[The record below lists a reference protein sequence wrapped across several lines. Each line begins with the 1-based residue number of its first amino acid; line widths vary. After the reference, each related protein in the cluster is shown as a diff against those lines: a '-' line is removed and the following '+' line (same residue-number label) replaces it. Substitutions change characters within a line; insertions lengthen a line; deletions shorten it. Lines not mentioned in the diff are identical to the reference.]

1 MTENINNKIALL
13 IPGTSY
19 KRPWKSINECD
30 LYTKLLCTLQ
40 SVIDK
45 RYRFKIFF
53 GIDRGDIIYD
63 NIKNQSF
70 IKEYIKNFNLDIDF
84 IYMDIE
90 PGYLSKMWNKLFDI
104 AYKEG
109 YDYFYQC
116 GDDIIFNYSNMFHE
130 CVNILKLNNNIG
142 LTGPYTLNGNTSI
155 LTQSF
160 VSRSHMEIFGFYFPT
175 EIKNWYIDNWITVVY
190 QPNYFY
196 PIKTFKIINDGGS
209 ERYKIEINH
218 EWHLIVLKY
227 KCLIEK
233 FIQSNTS
240 DNT

>member
-1 MTENINNKIALL
+1 MKNIHL
-13 IPGTSY
+13 
-19 KRPWKSINECD
+19 E
-30 LYTKLLCTLQ
+30 
-40 SVIDK
+40 
-45 RYRFKIFF
+45 
-53 GIDRGDIIYD
+53 
-63 NIKNQSF
+63 
-70 IKEYIKNFNLDIDF
+70 F
-84 IYMDIE
+84 IYMTDI
-90 PGYLSKMWNKLFDI
+90 PKGHLTIMWNKLFDI

-160 VSRSHMEIFGFYFPT
+160 VSRSHMKIFGFYFPT
-175 EIKNWYIDNWITVVY
+175 EIKNLYIDNWITMVY

-209 ERYKIEINH
+209 ERYKIEINN

-240 DNT
+240 DNS